1 VSDLNPLRVVFAL
14 AHGLRIPTSAAVSK
28 LALSREIS
36 KEAYLYRMRVAETE
50 PDYYKQIELCFNKL
64 NGAN

>member
-1 VSDLNPLRVVFAL
+1 MEDLNPLRVVFAL
-14 AHGLRIPTSAAVSK
+14 SHGLRIPTSAAVSK
-28 LALSREIS
+28 LGLSREVS

-50 PDYYKQIELCFNKL
+50 PDYYKQVEVCFNKL